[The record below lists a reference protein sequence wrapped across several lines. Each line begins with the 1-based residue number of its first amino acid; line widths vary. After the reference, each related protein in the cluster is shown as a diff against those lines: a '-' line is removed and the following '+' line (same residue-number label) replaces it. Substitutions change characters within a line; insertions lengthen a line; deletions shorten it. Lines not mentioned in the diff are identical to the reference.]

1 MTQPSSAQTNAPV
14 AEAID
19 DCGLR
24 FLLASRHHVYLL
36 NTLPLRQRAQMQQF
50 GLSPAYY
57 VWAFHSESQDELL
70 NSLPS
75 MQKGAPTWAEMRQF
89 GVGWWLR
96 NINSLQRCAEKV
108 GQPFCLI
115 IPLLSIIMWCLRDL
129 APSSVVPCI
138 HIRHDW
144 WTQVAFLPSDFIE
157 YECYTQNFD
166 VSAWSIFWLHVSVQ
180 YLRC

>member
-1 MTQPSSAQTNAPV
+1 
-14 AEAID
+14 
-19 DCGLR
+19 
-24 FLLASRHHVYLL
+24 
-36 NTLPLRQRAQMQQF
+36 MQQL

-108 GQPFCLI
+108 GQPLTW
-115 IPLLSIIMWCLRDL
+115 LLSLHISVFKMRWC
-129 APSSVVPCI
+129 
-138 HIRHDW
+138 
-144 WTQVAFLPSDFIE
+144 
-157 YECYTQNFD
+157 
-166 VSAWSIFWLHVSVQ
+166 
-180 YLRC
+180 

>member
-1 MTQPSSAQTNAPV
+1 MAPLYWGFVGESAVDSNNIELCLSSSSSSSSSSSFSMCYCHCLVSGMTQPSSAQTNAPV

-108 GQPFCLI
+108 GQPFHLI
-115 IPLLSIIMWCLRDL
+115 IRSLSIVMWYL
-129 APSSVVPCI
+129 
-138 HIRHDW
+138 
-144 WTQVAFLPSDFIE
+144 
-157 YECYTQNFD
+157 D
-166 VSAWSIFWLHVSVQ
+166 VYMTWCHLE
-180 YLRC
+180 

>member
-108 GQPFCLI
+108 GQPFHLI
-115 IPLLSIIMWCLRDL
+115 IPSLSIVMWYLDVYMTWCHLECSRAYMSYMISEHKLLFYHEILLSKD
-129 APSSVVPCI
+129 V
-138 HIRHDW
+138 
-144 WTQVAFLPSDFIE
+144 
-157 YECYTQNFD
+157 TQNFD
-166 VSAWSIFWLHVSVQ
+166 VSAWYIF
-180 YLRC
+180 

>member
-1 MTQPSSAQTNAPV
+1 MLTVTCRLTACTPGSAPGPALDNVYGRTLPYHLLLSPGMTQPSSAQTNAPV

-36 NTLPLRQRAQMQQF
+36 NTLPLRQRAQMQQM

-108 GQPFCLI
+108 T
-115 IPLLSIIMWCLRDL
+115 
-129 APSSVVPCI
+129 V
-138 HIRHDW
+138 
-144 WTQVAFLPSDFIE
+144 
-157 YECYTQNFD
+157 
-166 VSAWSIFWLHVSVQ
+166 
-180 YLRC
+180 

>member
-1 MTQPSSAQTNAPV
+1 MFELLLNCYCDNLLSLLSLLLLMTNMCCCHCWAPGMTQPSSAQTNAPV

-75 MQKGAPTWAEMRQF
+75 MQKGTPTWAEMRQF
-89 GVGWWLR
+89 GVGWWLQ

-108 GQPFCLI
+108 SLPFQLI
-115 IPLLSIIMWCLRDL
+115 IPSLSIIRWH
-129 APSSVVPCI
+129 S
-138 HIRHDW
+138 
-144 WTQVAFLPSDFIE
+144 
-157 YECYTQNFD
+157 
-166 VSAWSIFWLHVSVQ
+166 LHRALLSP
-180 YLRC
+180 

>member
-1 MTQPSSAQTNAPV
+1 MSGMTQASSAQSNAAV
-14 AEAID
+14 VEAID

-36 NTLPLRQRAQMQQF
+36 NTLPLRQRAQMQQL

-108 GQPFCLI
+108 SYTDRYTSWLAHPVGNWSVLRSFLASGFPR
-115 IPLLSIIMWCLRDL
+115 LLDIFLETSWTWKVPGKISLKVL
-129 APSSVVPCI
+129 YFSSG
-138 HIRHDW
+138 
-144 WTQVAFLPSDFIE
+144 
-157 YECYTQNFD
+157 
-166 VSAWSIFWLHVSVQ
+166 
-180 YLRC
+180 

>member
-1 MTQPSSAQTNAPV
+1 MSLTVSVGMTQPSSAQTNAPV

-36 NTLPLRQRAQMQQF
+36 NTLPLRQRAQMQQL
-50 GLSPAYY
+50 GLSAAYY
-57 VWAFHSESQDELL
+57 VWAFHSEAQDELL
-70 NSLPS
+70 SSLPS

-108 GQPFCLI
+108 FDFSVTFSDWF
-115 IPLLSIIMWCLRDL
+115 PLCSGMQSTRCTVNSSL
-129 APSSVVPCI
+129 ANIGIVTKRCCTC
-138 HIRHDW
+138 R
-144 WTQVAFLPSDFIE
+144 FI
-157 YECYTQNFD
+157 TTK
-166 VSAWSIFWLHVSVQ
+166 H
-180 YLRC
+180 

>member
-1 MTQPSSAQTNAPV
+1 MTQPSSSSSTSQANAPV

-24 FLLASRHHVYLL
+24 FLLASRHYVYLL
-36 NTLPLRQRAQMQQF
+36 NTLPLRQRAQMQQL

-57 VWAFHSESQDELL
+57 VWAFHSEAQDELL

-75 MQKGAPTWAEMRQF
+75 MVKGAPTWAEMRQF

-108 GQPFCLI
+108 ILLLDYFI
-115 IPLLSIIMWCLRDL
+115 I
-129 APSSVVPCI
+129 
-138 HIRHDW
+138 
-144 WTQVAFLPSDFIE
+144 
-157 YECYTQNFD
+157 
-166 VSAWSIFWLHVSVQ
+166 
-180 YLRC
+180 